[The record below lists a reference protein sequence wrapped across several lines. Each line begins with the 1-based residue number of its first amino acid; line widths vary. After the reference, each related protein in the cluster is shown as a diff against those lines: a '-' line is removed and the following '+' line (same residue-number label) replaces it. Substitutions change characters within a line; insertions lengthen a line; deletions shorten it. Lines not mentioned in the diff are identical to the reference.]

1 MIKLIVANR
10 GRKKWSKMTKHFVGR
25 TENSVK
31 NRYKILF
38 EKVKRKVID
47 EVENANDSD
56 EYQILKDYLQI

>member
-1 MIKLIVANR
+1 
-10 GRKKWSKMTKHFVGR
+10 MTKHFVGR